1 MYNNGKKYEK
11 WKKKKDK
18 EDEKLRQCG
27 FSEEKIALLRAY
39 DEQAFRLE
47 RKYKSHENVTKEALF
62 AMTATYDVIE
72 ILSVESLLDSL
83 EDKHLIFV
91 LNSSDRVTL
100 DIAFLLF
107 MGYKVEDIFKILHL
121 SKNAVHKRIYVLRR
135 KIKNI

>member
-1 MYNNGKKYEK
+1 
-11 WKKKKDK
+11 
-18 EDEKLRQCG
+18 
-27 FSEEKIALLRAY
+27 
-39 DEQAFRLE
+39 
-47 RKYKSHENVTKEALF
+47 
-62 AMTATYDVIE
+62 MTATYDVIE